1 MISYQTRYRI
11 SLAIRRNPE
20 SLKPHTGQ
28 VVEYQSV
35 PFTVY
40 TSSDKFVVLDAIFL
54 DMMEWVDIGAK
65 LDKTIPFVYKSLIPH
80 KKDGIE
86 THLEYSGTIHQV
98 IISDFKVYQP

>member
-1 MISYQTRYRI
+1 MKTSKRYRI

-28 VVEYQSV
+28 IVEYESI

-40 TSSDKFVVLDAIFL
+40 TSSDKFVVLDAVFS
-54 DMMEWVDIGAK
+54 DMMEWANAGSM
-65 LDKTIPFVYKSLIPH
+65 LDNTKPFIYRSYVPH

-86 THLEYSGTIHQV
+86 TYPEYSGTIHGV
-98 IISDFKVYQP
+98 MHNDFTVYRP

>member
-1 MISYQTRYRI
+1 MNQQKRYRI

-28 VVEYQSV
+28 IVEYESV

-40 TSSDKFVVLDAIFL
+40 TSSDKFVILDAAFIDHEQYIDTL
-54 DMMEWVDIGAK
+54 VMM
-65 LDKTIPFVYKSLIPH
+65 DKTQPFIYRSWIPH

-86 THLEYSGTIHQV
+86 TYPEYSGTIHGV
-98 IISDFKVYQP
+98 MYNEFNVYRP